1 MRKDIYHGGHGGVT
15 EATEESHLFILK
27 NSHRMIL
34 RQHAAAARCVPP
46 GIVEAIARITDV
58 YVIT

>member
-1 MRKDIYHGGHGGVT
+1 MRKDIYHGEHGGVT

-27 NSHRMIL
+27 HRHRMSY
-34 RQHAAAARCVPP
+34 QHHEAAVAYRP
-46 GIVEAIARITDV
+46 GIVEATARITDV

>member
-1 MRKDIYHGGHGGVT
+1 MRKDIYHGEHGGVT

-27 NSHRMIL
+27 HRHRMIY
-34 RQHAAAARCVPP
+34 RHYEAAIACRP
-46 GIVEAIARITDV
+46 GIVEAIARIIDV